1 MAWRVAKV
9 EEQRKEFIEKMH
21 AGGRIATLCREYRI
35 SRKTGY
41 KWINRYEEL
50 GEEGLKDKSRSPHSQ
65 PGKTDAGLMQIILE
79 TKHKYPTWGPKKVL
93 ALLQAHYPEED
104 WPSDT
109 TVGNILQKNGLVMSR
124 KYRKRMPAKTVPL
137 AHCNAPNDV
146 WSIDFKGWCLTK
158 DQKKCEPLTVSDAYA
173 RFILYC
179 AKLHSGKEQDVWKAC
194 ESLFYENGLPKY
206 LRHDNGPP
214 FATTGAGRLSAL
226 SVKLIK
232 VGIIPEWIDPGK
244 PYQNGRHERMHR
256 TLNEEGMFPLELT
269 LEEQQMKFMD
279 FIRYFNHE
287 RPHEALGQKVPGSVY
302 IRSDRSWDGKFR
314 SPEYNSC
321 CLVKQVRDRGQMMW
335 NGIDIYIGK
344 TLRNE
349 FVGLKEDENGDW
361 AVYYGP
367 VFLGTIDHSGRFT
380 TPFETRRPK
389 RNYKSRCY

>member
-9 EEQRKEFIEKMH
+9 EEHRKEFIEKVQ
-21 AGGRIATLCREYRI
+21 AGGRVATLCNEYQI

-41 KWINRYEEL
+41 KWINRYSEL
-50 GEEGLKDKSRSPHSQ
+50 GDEGLKDKSRCPHSQ
-65 PGKTDAGLMQIILE
+65 PGKTDDGLVQKILE
-79 TKHKYPTWGPKKVL
+79 IKHRYPSWGPKKVL
-93 ALLQAHYPEED
+93 ALLEAHHPEED

-109 TVGNILQKNGLVMSR
+109 TVGNILQKNGLVMPR
-124 KYRKRMPAKTVPL
+124 KYRKRIPAKTDPL

-146 WSIDFKGWCLTK
+146 WSVDFKGWCMTR
-158 DQKKCEPLTVSDAYA
+158 DQKKCEPLTVIDAYA

-179 AKLHSGKEQDVWKAC
+179 AKLHSGKEQDVWKVC
-194 ESLFYENGLPKY
+194 EQLFYENGLPKH

-232 VGIIPEWIDPGK
+232 VGVIPEWIDPGK

-269 LEEQQMKFMD
+269 LDEQQMKFMD
-279 FIRYFNHE
+279 FIRYYNYE
-287 RPHEALGQKVPGSVY
+287 RPHEALGQKIPGSVY
-302 IRSDRSWDGKFR
+302 VRSDRSWDGKLR
-314 SPEYNSC
+314 SPEYGSC
-321 CLVKQVRDRGQMMW
+321 YLVKHVRDRGQMSW
-335 NGIDIYIGK
+335 NGVDIYIGK

-349 FVGLKEDENGDW
+349 FVGLMEDEKGDW
-361 AVYYGP
+361 VVYYGP
-367 VFLGTIDHSGRFT
+367 VFLGTIDHTGNFA

-389 RNYKSRCY
+389 RAYKTRCY